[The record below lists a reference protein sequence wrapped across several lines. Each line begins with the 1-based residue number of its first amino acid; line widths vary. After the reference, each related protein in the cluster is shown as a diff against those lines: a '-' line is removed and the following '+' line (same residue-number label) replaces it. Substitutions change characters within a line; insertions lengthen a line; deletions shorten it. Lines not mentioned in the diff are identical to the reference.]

1 MDFSKVMQ
9 ERRSVKKYDQNVKMT
24 KEKIEKIIE
33 IASLSPSAWN
43 LQQWHFLIVT
53 DEDKKQL
60 LQRCAW
66 NQPKVSEAS
75 ASIVV
80 LGDLLAYERAGEVAE
95 EWAQKSYVP
104 SDGKKGLIDSI
115 YNFYEDIQTQRDEAI
130 RGASL
135 AAMSLMLTAK
145 DMGYAT
151 CPMIGFDPEAIR
163 KEFSIPDRYVP
174 ALMITL
180 GKGEETRERA
190 SRRSPKE
197 IITYETF

>member
-1 MDFSKVMQ
+1 MDFSKVIQ

-24 KEKIEKIIE
+24 KDEIEKIIE

-43 LQQWHFLIVT
+43 LQQWHYLIVT
-53 DEDKKQL
+53 DEDKKQQ
-60 LQRCAW
+60 LQKCAW

-80 LGDLLAYERAGEVAE
+80 LGDLHAYERAGEVAE
-95 EWAQKSYVP
+95 EWAQKGYVP
-104 SDGKKGLIDSI
+104 ADGKKGLVDSI
-115 YNFYEDIQTQRDEAI
+115 YSFYENDQTKRDEAI

-163 KEFSIPDRYVP
+163 KEFNIPQNLIP

-180 GKGEETRERA
+180 GKGEESRERA
-190 SRRSPKE
+190 SRRSPKD